1 MTETE
6 KVIDIIEN
14 GAKNKLTL
22 AQFIDI
28 QIKEFEQSDMYK
40 EIQLGEKYDDNKSD
54 IINKKRT
61 YIDPEGREI
70 EAKLFNNSKVQYPV
84 AVKLKRQKTG
94 FLLKQKISIKE
105 VLDGADKED
114 KEYMQRI
121 NHFFNDKKHKLMK
134 NTLDKAI
141 VDGKVW
147 WYIYVDK
154 ENIIDETKG
163 KMTLKA
169 KLRYAS
175 EIIPIWSD
183 REHENVDAIIVRYFV
198 ADYNTDMNKKLVE
211 KVEYH
216 DLEGVR
222 FFTRD
227 GERLIPDIQKIEENN
242 TLIINKNDG
251 EGNPVLAYFLLN
263 GKLRTWQKIPF
274 VYWKYNAKEH
284 PLIFY
289 IKSLIDEIEKLK
301 SAVSDKL
308 LDSIDGVNVVKN
320 YQEEAE
326 KFQKNLQT
334 FKTIF
339 LDEDGEFQRI
349 EGNIDIN
356 AFKEAIE
363 QLRKDIY
370 DIGGGV
376 DTESDKFGNNQ
387 SGIALQQLY
396 NDLDLD
402 CSNIE
407 SEFQSSLEYFMFFFN
422 TFLNLSENKDYF
434 EKEIEFIFNKSMI
447 TDDTSKITN
456 IKNSA
461 GIISKKTQL
470 ANHPYVRDP
479 EAEIKQIKMEEKE
492 ESENS
497 DYSELGN
504 HEHNENNEDG
514 DEDDI

>member
-14 GAKNKLTL
+14 GAKNKLSL
-22 AQFIDI
+22 SQFIEI
-28 QIKEFEQSDMYK
+28 QIKEFEQSDVYK
-40 EIQLGEKYDDNKSD
+40 EIQLGEQYDDNKSE

-61 YIDPEGREI
+61 YIDQDGREV
-70 EAKLFNNSKVQYPV
+70 ETTAFSNSKVQYPV

-94 FLLKQKISIKE
+94 FLLKQKMSIKE
-105 VLDGADKED
+105 VLDDDSKGDKD
-114 KEYMQRI
+114 YMQLI

-154 ENIIDETKG
+154 ENTTDETQE

-175 EIIPIWSD
+175 EIIPIWAD

-198 ADYNTDMNKKLVE
+198 VDYDSNSSKKLVE

-216 DLEGVR
+216 DIEGVR

-227 GERLIPDIQKIEENN
+227 GERLIPDIQKIEEN
-242 TLIINKNDG
+242 TKLIINNDDG
-251 EGNPVLAYFLLN
+251 EGNPILAYFTLN
-263 GKLRTWQKIPF
+263 GKLMTWQKIPF
-274 VYWKYNAKEH
+274 VYWKYNSKEH

-320 YQEEAE
+320 YQEEPE

-339 LDEDGEFQRI
+339 IDEDGEYNRV
-349 EGNIDIN
+349 EGTIDIN
-356 AFKEAIE
+356 AFKDAIE
-363 QLRKDIY
+363 QLRKDVY

-387 SGIALQQLY
+387 SGVALQQLY

-422 TFLNLSENKDYF
+422 TFLNLTEKTDYS

-456 IKNSA
+456 IKNSE

-470 ANHPYVRDP
+470 ANHPYVTDP
-479 EAEIKQIKMEEKE
+479 ETEIKQMEKEEKE
-492 ESENS
+492 ELKKQDDYPELKGHEDEEDEES
-497 DYSELGN
+497 DV
-504 HEHNENNEDG
+504 NE
-514 DEDDI
+514 